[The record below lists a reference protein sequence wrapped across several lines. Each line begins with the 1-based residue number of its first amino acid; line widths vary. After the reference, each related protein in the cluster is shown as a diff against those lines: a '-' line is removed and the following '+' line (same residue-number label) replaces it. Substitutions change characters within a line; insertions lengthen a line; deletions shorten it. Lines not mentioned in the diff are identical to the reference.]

1 MLSLAGQLSSATSP
15 VEGKSSQLL
24 ISNTISFSTAE
35 GILGELLGIIY
46 PENLSQKPLWQSCW
60 YEGDFDVACGDE
72 AYLRWND
79 EKSATGTRWL
89 HFHPSFPLSSFFI
102 APGDAPPSHVSS
114 MPSHMFTILGIHMDA
129 LRLWGSYYC
138 AQPRGSISKMAQ
150 GQPYP

>member
-60 YEGDFDVACGDE
+60 YKGDFDVACGDE
-72 AYLRWND
+72 AYLQLEWWKECHRN
-79 EKSATGTRWL
+79 EVTPL
-89 HFHPSFPLSSFFI
+89 PSL
-102 APGDAPPSHVSS
+102 VS
-114 MPSHMFTILGIHMDA
+114 TE
-129 LRLWGSYYC
+129 
-138 AQPRGSISKMAQ
+138 
-150 GQPYP
+150 